1 MMKIKPKENQLK
13 YLSWEFGI
21 FLHFGIRTFC
31 HGHHD
36 WDGRAMDASLFD
48 PRELD
53 CDQWMRE
60 IKLAGARYAVFTTK
74 HHDGFALWPSAYTDY
89 SVKSSAW
96 RDGKGDVVKEFTD
109 SCHRAGLGCGLY
121 YSPAQWGGDV
131 DFSDEK
137 AYDEYF
143 IGQITELLDGRYG
156 KIDYLWLDG
165 AFSGDH
171 KYDVDRIVGIIR
183 SLQPDILIFGLDFP
197 DVFGVG
203 NEDGYVD
210 TRNFY
215 TKTLKRGDKEK
226 TLFMA
231 AEGDCRLRDSWF
243 YDDNECSVKSV
254 EELIGMYEC
263 TVGRGANFLLN
274 IGPDDRGLLADA
286 DVKRLHELA
295 AEIRRRYF
303 VPLPFE
309 PVKQNDDGRYE
320 IAYSKEKYA
329 EISDTVNL
337 PLVRRVVIEEDITDG
352 EAVKQWRLIATIPSK
367 YPYSNWEVS
376 ICEGHGI
383 GHKHICVIP
392 AMRCPRFRLEVLDS
406 DGEYKIKS
414 IKAFS

>member
-1 MMKIKPKENQLK
+1 MKLKPKENQLK
-13 YLSWEFGI
+13 YLGWEFGI

-31 HGHHD
+31 RGHHD

-48 PRELD
+48 PRGLD

-121 YSPAQWGGDV
+121 YSPAQWGGDI
-131 DFSDEK
+131 DFSNEK

-156 KIDYLWLDG
+156 TIDYLWLDG

-171 KYDVDRIVGIIR
+171 KYDVDRIVDVIHT
-183 SLQPDILIFGLDFP
+183 LQPDILIFGLDFP
-197 DVFGVG
+197 DVYGVG

-215 TKTLKRGDKEK
+215 TKTLRRGDREK

-231 AEGDCRLRDSWF
+231 SEGDCRLRDSWF
-243 YDDNECSVKSV
+243 YDDNEYTIKSV
-254 EELIGMYEC
+254 DELIGMYEC
-263 TVGRGANFLLN
+263 TVGRGASFLLN

-303 VPLPFE
+303 APLPFE
-309 PVKQNDDGRYE
+309 PVKRGDDGRYE

-329 EISDTVNL
+329 EISDTANL
-337 PLVRRVVIEEDITDG
+337 LLVRRVVIEEDITDG
-352 EAVKQWRLIATIPSK
+352 EAVKEWRLIATIPSK
-367 YPYSNWEVS
+367 YPYSNWEVC

-383 GHKHICVIP
+383 GHKHICTIP